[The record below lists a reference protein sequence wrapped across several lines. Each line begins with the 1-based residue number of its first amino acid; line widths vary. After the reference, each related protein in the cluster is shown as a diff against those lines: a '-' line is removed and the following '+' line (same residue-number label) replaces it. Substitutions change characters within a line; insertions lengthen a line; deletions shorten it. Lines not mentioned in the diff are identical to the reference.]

1 MKQVA
6 GMSSSRRGAVLI
18 VLSASV
24 LAGCATP
31 RRPDPLEPVNRK
43 VFAFNEAVD
52 DAVLRPVARVYRNT
66 VPAPVRAGVGNFFS
80 NIRDLWSAVNL
91 TLQGRPVDGVRDVA
105 RFGANTVFGVFGFFD
120 VATGLGLER
129 HGEDF
134 GQTLGRWGFGPGAY
148 IVWPI
153 LGPSSVRDSVGLP
166 IELQVAPQTWISTDS
181 LRYSLTATS
190 VINTRANLLG
200 ATGLLDDIAL
210 DKYVSVRNAYLQ
222 RRRNLVYDGDPPIE
236 EEPAYDD
243 STDPAAAPADGLEAA
258 PPPASAG
265 ASGG

>member
-1 MKQVA
+1 MNKPA
-6 GMSSSRRGAVLI
+6 DMSRHGTVLI
-18 VLSASV
+18 VLSATV
-24 LAGCATP
+24 LVGCATP

-43 VFAFNEAVD
+43 VFAFNDAVD
-52 DAVLRPVARVYRNT
+52 GAVLRPVATAYRNT
-66 VPAPVRAGVGNFFS
+66 VPAPLRAGVGNFFS

-166 IELQVAPQTWISTDS
+166 IELQIAPQTWISTDS

-222 RRRNLVYDGDPPIE
+222 RRRTLVYDGDPPIE
-236 EEPAYDD
+236 DEPGYDESADSAAD
-243 STDPAAAPADGLEAA
+243 STDGAQ
-258 PPPASAG
+258 PPSTG
-265 ASGG
+265 ASGR

>member
-1 MKQVA
+1 
-6 GMSSSRRGAVLI
+6 
-18 VLSASV
+18 
-24 LAGCATP
+24 
-31 RRPDPLEPVNRK
+31 
-43 VFAFNEAVD
+43 
-52 DAVLRPVARVYRNT
+52 
-66 VPAPVRAGVGNFFS
+66 
-80 NIRDLWSAVNL
+80 
-91 TLQGRPVDGVRDVA
+91 
-105 RFGANTVFGVFGFFD
+105 VFGFFD

-166 IELQVAPQTWISTDS
+166 IELQIAPQTWIATDS

-222 RRRNLVYDGDPPIE
+222 RRRTLVYDGDPPIE
-236 EEPAYDD
+236 EEPSYDELPLD
-243 STDPAAAPADGLEAA
+243 SPTAPADAVDAA
-258 PPPASAG
+258 PPPASAA
-265 ASGG
+265 ASGR